1 MITTSAEVGNVSGA
15 VIDFQ
20 AEVESVKK
28 GADNP
33 FFKSKYADLPSILA
47 VVKPT
52 LEKHKL
58 GIIQAVTPCGDT
70 LLCATRIIH
79 ASGEWIEA
87 TTCLTAEKQT
97 PQGYGSAITYLRRYG
112 IQSALGL
119 SAEDDDGETAETPS
133 RKKPKANRTPVNND
147 DKPYAKDIADETIDM
162 VKTMGWTQAQCLKYW
177 NECGATKAKF
187 AECVRINHE
196 STTKLPY

>member
-133 RKKPKANRTPVNND
+133 RKKPKANRTPVNNE
-147 DKPYAKDIADETIDM
+147 PTYKDGISAETKAQVIEL
-162 VKTMGWTQAQCLKYW
+162 GWTKDDCEDAWKGCSCDKKTFAKFV
-177 NECGATKAKF
+177 GAEATTKAD
-187 AECVRINHE
+187 N
-196 STTKLPY
+196 LPY